1 MKTQSTTERRERF
14 EAFVLQ
20 AEQAM
25 RANPRKYRITIAL
38 LAILGY
44 LVIFGI
50 LGVLLLIG
58 FLCVWAAWSGHA
70 WWLLLIKTK
79 LIWLFPAFCLLILR
93 SLWVRIKAP
102 TGYRI
107 RQAQYPRLFQE
118 VAHLSSRLQ
127 TPRIHRILIVNDFN
141 AAISQV
147 PRLGIFGWQRNYLM
161 LGLPL
166 LLELSTEQARAVLAH
181 ELGHLSGNHSRLGGW
196 IYRVRLSWCRIQD
209 AFAQMNRRSWEVPAQ
224 FLDWYAS
231 YFTAYSFALARA
243 NEYEADEIAAALTS
257 PHTTASALVAVAAL
271 PTLDHEQYWAPLIKR
286 SGTEPAPPDTAV
298 SEFARYV
305 KHRTLDPTHYDGVLS
320 KLLCRKTNLSD
331 THPSLPDRLS
341 ALGARMELSLP
352 ADTRAADEWLGSM
365 IGPILNEFDRQ
376 WRQAN
381 EEVWKEQFARHE
393 RLSLRLAQLDQ
404 MDHAKQTR
412 EEQWEFI
419 TLSEQLR
426 AGFDPLPSYER
437 YKVDHPTDRA
447 ADLAIGRLLLHR
459 NNETGLQHLERAA
472 EEFCLVNSACE
483 YAFRFA
489 ENNNDIQLAEKW
501 KRRAE
506 QHYDLELLSRK
517 EQTILSPQDRLKKT
531 SLSDE
536 ALAAL
541 RRQLQVIPEVE
552 AAWICEKDIQV
563 LPAGPVYVLSAQPR
577 RLLSESEREAVLE
590 RLRSGVTYPGNV
602 FVILTSGNSNMIS
615 ETVRGFGTKLFE
627 A

>member
-14 EAFVLQ
+14 EAFVCQ

-25 RANPRKYRITIAL
+25 QANPRKYRIKLAL

-44 LVIFGI
+44 LVIFGM

-58 FLCVWAAWSGHA
+58 FLCVWAALSGHA

-79 LIWLFPAFCLLILR
+79 LILLLPAFGLLILR

-102 TGYRI
+102 IGYRV
-107 RQAQYPRLFQE
+107 RQAQCPRLFQE

-181 ELGHLSGNHSRLGGW
+181 ELGHLSGNHSRFGGW

-209 AFAQMNRRSWEVPAQ
+209 AFAQMNHRSWEVPAR
-224 FLDWYAS
+224 FLEWYAS

-243 NEYEADEIAAALTS
+243 NEYEADRIAAVLTS
-257 PHTTASALVAVAAL
+257 PHKTASALVAVAAL
-271 PTLDHEQYWAPLIKR
+271 PTLDHEQYWEPLCKR
-286 SGTEPAPPDTAV
+286 SGAEPTPPDTAV
-298 SEFARYV
+298 SEFARHV
-305 KHRTLDPTHYDGVLS
+305 QHRTLDPTQYGGLLS
-320 KLLCRKTNLSD
+320 KLISRKTNLSD

-352 ADTRAADEWLGSM
+352 GDTRAADEWLGSM
-365 IGPILNEFDRQ
+365 IGPILTEFDLQ

-381 EEVWKEQFARHE
+381 EEVWKEQFARRE
-393 RLSLRLAQLDQ
+393 RMTMRMAELDQ
-404 MDHAKQTR
+404 IDHAKQTR

-419 TLSEQLR
+419 WLSEQLR
-426 AGFDPLPSYER
+426 PDFDPVPSYER
-437 YKVDHPTDRA
+437 YKADHPTDRA

-459 NNETGLQHLERAA
+459 NNEIGLQHLERAA
-472 EEFCLVNSACE
+472 DEFHLVNAACE
-483 YAFRFA
+483 YALRYA
-489 ENNNDIQLAEKW
+489 ENNNDIQLVEKW

-506 QHYDLELLSRK
+506 QHYDLELLSRQ
-517 EQTILSPQDRLKKT
+517 EQTLLSAQDRLKRT

-536 ALAAL
+536 ALATL
-541 RRQLQVIPEVE
+541 RQQLQVIPEVE
-552 AAWICEKDIQV
+552 SVWICEKDIKI
-563 LPAGPVYVLSAQPR
+563 LPARPVYVLSAQPR
-577 RLLSESEREAVLE
+577 RLLSESKREAVLE

-615 ETVRGFGTKLFE
+615 ETVRGVGTKLF
-627 A
+627 